1 MTEQWKRILIRQ
13 NILLSE
19 PLTFS
24 PLRGCVVILKPHEC
38 HSEPQAKNLTI
49 PPSYK
54 KQILRLPAQDDIG
67 TQSLTGEERGEGDQG
82 LQRPRTLTLSREGR
96 GKSHS
101 KVSNL
106 TLDDK
111 FTKVLLS
118 SKALIILI
126 IFSVIFAG
134 FVRVGLAAEGNRF
147 LVSYGG
153 TAGYQLPLWVNKEFG
168 FSKKYGVDLEIIL
181 IQAGSPNIQALLG
194 GSLQLTQT
202 AASSAVIGAVR
213 GAPVVI
219 VATLENKLPMLLISR
234 PEIKEPQQLR
244 GKVIGI
250 NRFGGSNDAAV
261 LMAVKAWKMDPK
273 DITMLQTGGTSARMA
288 ALLSKKVDATVQ
300 SYPEIYQA
308 RKLGMNVLADI
319 GDFGLYTNTSNIVT
333 RSYLQQNRAAVKG
346 FIKGQIEGMHY
357 VKTNKE
363 GSLKIL
369 RKYLQVTDAEAVD
382 GTYEFFAKRL
392 LRSPRT
398 EPEGIKNILAS
409 IDAGDRNPADF
420 IDMSLVDE
428 IEREG
433 FVKKLYGS

>member
-1 MTEQWKRILIRQ
+1 MNVIRRWRRVMLGLLILC
-13 NILLSE
+13 S
-19 PLTFS
+19 
-24 PLRGCVVILKPHEC
+24 
-38 HSEPQAKNLTI
+38 A
-49 PPSYK
+49 
-54 KQILRLPAQDDIG
+54 
-67 TQSLTGEERGEGDQG
+67 
-82 LQRPRTLTLSREGR
+82 
-96 GKSHS
+96 
-101 KVSNL
+101 
-106 TLDDK
+106 
-111 FTKVLLS
+111 
-118 SKALIILI
+118 
-126 IFSVIFAG
+126 FAG
-134 FVRVGLAAEGNRF
+134 PERMGWTAEATRF

-153 TAGYQLPLWVNKEFG
+153 TAGYQLPLWVNKELG
-168 FSKKYGVDLEIIL
+168 FSKKYGLDLEIIL

-202 AASSAVIGAVR
+202 AASSAVIGASQ

-261 LMAVKAWKMDPK
+261 LMAVKAWKMQPS
-273 DITMLQTGGTSARMA
+273 DIKMLQTGGTSARMA
-288 ALLSKKVDATVQ
+288 ALISKKVDATVQ

-319 GDFGLYTNTSNIVT
+319 GDFGYYTNTSNIVT

-369 RKYLQVTDAEAVD
+369 RKHLQITDAEAVE

-398 EPEGIKNILAS
+398 ELEGIKNILVS
-409 IDAGDRNPADF
+409 IDAGQKNPADF
-420 IDMSLVDE
+420 IDMSLIDE
-428 IEREG
+428 IEKEG
-433 FVKKLYGS
+433 FVQKLYGN

>member
-1 MTEQWKRILIRQ
+1 MNVFRRWRR
-13 NILLSE
+13 
-19 PLTFS
+19 
-24 PLRGCVVILKPHEC
+24 
-38 HSEPQAKNLTI
+38 
-49 PPSYK
+49 
-54 KQILRLPAQDDIG
+54 
-67 TQSLTGEERGEGDQG
+67 
-82 LQRPRTLTLSREGR
+82 
-96 GKSHS
+96 
-101 KVSNL
+101 
-106 TLDDK
+106 
-111 FTKVLLS
+111 VLLGQF
-118 SKALIILI
+118 ILWLA
-126 IFSVIFAG
+126 FAG
-134 FVRVGLAAEGNRF
+134 PARMGSAAEATRF

-168 FSKKYGVDLEIIL
+168 FSKKHGVDLEIIL

-202 AASSAVIGAVR
+202 AASSAVIGATQ

-261 LMAVKAWKMDPK
+261 LMAIKAWKMEPK
-273 DITMLQTGGTSARMA
+273 DISMLQTGGTSARMA
-288 ALLSKKVDATVQ
+288 ALISKKVDATVQ

-319 GDFGLYTNTSNIVT
+319 GDFGSYTNTSNIVL
-333 RSYLQQNRAAVKG
+333 RSYLQQHRSVVKN
-346 FIKGQIEGMHY
+346 FIKAQIEAMHY

-363 GSLKIL
+363 GALKVLKQHI
-369 RKYLQVTDAEAVD
+369 QVNDPEAVM

-392 LRSPRT
+392 PRVPRT
-398 EPEGIKNILAS
+398 EVEGVKNILGEIGAAQR
-409 IDAGDRNPADF
+409 DPADF
-420 IDMSLVDE
+420 FDMSLIDE

-433 FVKKLYGS
+433 FIQKLYGP

>member
-1 MTEQWKRILIRQ
+1 MNVIR
-13 NILLSE
+13 
-19 PLTFS
+19 
-24 PLRGCVVILKPHEC
+24 RW
-38 HSEPQAKNLTI
+38 
-49 PPSYK
+49 
-54 KQILRLPAQDDIG
+54 R
-67 TQSLTGEERGEGDQG
+67 R
-82 LQRPRTLTLSREGR
+82 
-96 GKSHS
+96 
-101 KVSNL
+101 
-106 TLDDK
+106 
-111 FTKVLLS
+111 VLLGL
-118 SKALIILI
+118 LILC
-126 IFSVIFAG
+126 AA
-134 FVRVGLAAEGNRF
+134 FVGPARMGWAAEATRF

-153 TAGYQLPLWVNKEFG
+153 TAGYQLPLWVNKELG
-168 FSKKYGVDLEIIL
+168 FSKRYGLDLEIIL

-202 AASSAVIGAVR
+202 AASSAVIGASQ

-261 LMAVKAWKMDPK
+261 LMAVKAWKMQPS
-273 DITMLQTGGTSARMA
+273 DIKMLQTGGTSARMA
-288 ALLSKKVDATVQ
+288 ALISKKVDATVQ

-319 GDFGLYTNTSNIVT
+319 GDFGYYTNTSNIVT

-369 RKYLQVTDAEAVD
+369 RKHLQITDAEAVE

-398 EPEGIKNILAS
+398 ELEGIKNILVS
-409 IDAGDRNPADF
+409 IDAGQKNPADF
-420 IDMSLVDE
+420 IDMSLIDE
-428 IEREG
+428 IEKEG
-433 FVKKLYGS
+433 FVQKLYGN

>member
-1 MTEQWKRILIRQ
+1 MNVFRRWRR
-13 NILLSE
+13 
-19 PLTFS
+19 
-24 PLRGCVVILKPHEC
+24 
-38 HSEPQAKNLTI
+38 
-49 PPSYK
+49 
-54 KQILRLPAQDDIG
+54 
-67 TQSLTGEERGEGDQG
+67 
-82 LQRPRTLTLSREGR
+82 
-96 GKSHS
+96 
-101 KVSNL
+101 
-106 TLDDK
+106 
-111 FTKVLLS
+111 VLLGQF
-118 SKALIILI
+118 ILWLA
-126 IFSVIFAG
+126 FAG
-134 FVRVGLAAEGNRF
+134 PARMGSAAEATRF

-168 FSKKYGVDLEIIL
+168 FSKKHGVDLEIIL

-202 AASSAVIGAVR
+202 AASSAVIGATQ

-261 LMAVKAWKMDPK
+261 LMAIKAWKMEPK
-273 DITMLQTGGTSARMA
+273 DISMLQTGGTSARMA
-288 ALLSKKVDATVQ
+288 ALISKKVDATVQ

-319 GDFGLYTNTSNIVT
+319 GDFGYYTNTSNIVT
-333 RSYLQQNRAAVKG
+333 RAYLQQNRAAIKG
-346 FIKGQIEGMHY
+346 FIKGQIESMHY

-369 RKYLQVTDAEAVD
+369 RKHLQITDSEAVE

-392 LRSPRT
+392 ARSPRT
-398 EPEGIKNILAS
+398 ELEGIKNILTS
-409 IDAGDRNPADF
+409 IGAGQRNAAEF
-420 IDMSLVDE
+420 VDMSLIAE
-428 IEREG
+428 IEKEG
-433 FVKKLYGS
+433 FVQKLYGN

>member
-1 MTEQWKRILIRQ
+1 MIATKHWKPT
-13 NILLSE
+13 LL
-19 PLTFS
+19 L
-24 PLRGCVVILKPHEC
+24 
-38 HSEPQAKNLTI
+38 
-49 PPSYK
+49 
-54 KQILRLPAQDDIG
+54 
-67 TQSLTGEERGEGDQG
+67 
-82 LQRPRTLTLSREGR
+82 
-96 GKSHS
+96 
-101 KVSNL
+101 
-106 TLDDK
+106 
-111 FTKVLLS
+111 
-118 SKALIILI
+118 LII
-126 IFSVIFAG
+126 IFVAIAALARAG
-134 FVRVGLAAEGNRF
+134 SAAEATRF
-147 LVSYGG
+147 LASYGG
-153 TAGYQLPLWVNKEFG
+153 TAGYQLPLWVNTELG

-202 AASSAVIGAVR
+202 AASSAVIGATQ

-261 LMAVKAWKMDPK
+261 LMAIKAWKMDPK
-273 DITMLQTGGTSARMA
+273 DISMLQTGGTSARMA
-288 ALLSKKVDATVQ
+288 ALIGKKVDATVQ

-308 RKLGMNVLADI
+308 RKLGMNVLADV
-319 GDFGLYTNTSNIVT
+319 GDFGFYTNTSNIVT
-333 RSYLQQNRAAVKG
+333 RSYLQQNRATVKG

-363 GSLKIL
+363 DSLKIL
-369 RKYLQVTDAEAVD
+369 RKHLQILDPEAVE

-392 LRSPRT
+392 PRSPRT
-398 EPEGIKNILAS
+398 ELEGIKNILVS
-409 IDAGDRNPADF
+409 IGAGQKNPADF
-420 IDMSLVDE
+420 IDMSLIDE